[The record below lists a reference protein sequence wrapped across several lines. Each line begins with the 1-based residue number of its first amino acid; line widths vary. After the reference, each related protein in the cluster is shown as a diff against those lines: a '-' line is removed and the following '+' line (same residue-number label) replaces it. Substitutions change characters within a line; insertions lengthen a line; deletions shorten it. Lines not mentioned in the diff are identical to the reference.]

1 MSKYFTITKKIPI
14 TGASQHVEYA
24 IDDLLFDW
32 VEIEVPSGGA
42 RLMSVSGYF
51 KSKLDAAQT
60 IVQRDFSLIFANK
73 ATAGSFGAE
82 NAITGY
88 ETFPDNIIGTQEIE
102 GADYSGA
109 ATNGRMYALFTSH
122 KNKRDIV
129 LNAHPD
135 VKASSVGYDK
145 FFVAAAANSA
155 ISFESTF
162 TINDTDIATASPGD
176 QLVLTAVSDL
186 DAQEHFRAGDVLIAH
201 DDALIGTIKSVD
213 SATAITMTEAIP
225 TGVLVD
231 DDAVYLKHPLVL
243 TFHFEH

>member
-32 VEIEVPSGGA
+32 VEIEIPSGGA

-51 KSKLDAAQT
+51 KSKLDATQT

-82 NAITGY
+82 NAIIGY
-88 ETFPDNIIGTQEIE
+88 ETFPDNILGTQEIE
-102 GADYSGA
+102 DADYSAA

-129 LNAHPD
+129 LNAHSD

-145 FFVAAAANSA
+145 FFVAAAANEA
-155 ISFESTF
+155 ISWESTF
-162 TINDTDIATASPGD
+162 TINDTNIATVSPGD
-176 QLVLTAVSDL
+176 QLVVAGTSM
-186 DAQEHFRAGDVLIAH
+186 DAQEHFRAGDVLIAD
-201 DDALIGTIKSVD
+201 DDAPIGTIKSVD
-213 SATAITMTEAIP
+213 DANTMTMTEAIP
-225 TGVLVD
+225 TGVLTHGD
-231 DDAVYLKHPLVL
+231 DVYLKHPLVL